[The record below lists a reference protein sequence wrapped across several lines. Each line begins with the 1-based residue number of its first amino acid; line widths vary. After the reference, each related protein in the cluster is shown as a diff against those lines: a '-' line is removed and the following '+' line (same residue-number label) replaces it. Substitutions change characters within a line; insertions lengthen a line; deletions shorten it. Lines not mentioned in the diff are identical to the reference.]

1 MWVDPRSITQ
11 TVSFLDLPCFWNEA
25 IICLPEQSAATE
37 RSSRMRRLTQQEAI
51 QPWFWMLCYISAIT
65 TITHC
70 AMLQAL
76 LRQPTACPFDADN
89 FFMKWVAVKKKK
101 KSQNKKNFTRL
112 SHIKTLFGYFFYQ
125 HILPRKSLAVWK
137 YCSTNRSLLLCSA
150 VQSRWFLCM
159 EQ

>member
-1 MWVDPRSITQ
+1 
-11 TVSFLDLPCFWNEA
+11 
-25 IICLPEQSAATE
+25 
-37 RSSRMRRLTQQEAI
+37 
-51 QPWFWMLCYISAIT
+51 MLCYISAIT

-101 KSQNKKNFTRL
+101 SQNKKNFTRI

-125 HILPRKSLAVWK
+125 HILPRKSLKVLQHKSVPVIMFSRAEQMISMHGAVD
-137 YCSTNRSLLLCSA
+137 STFQLCFRVGKVFNLSSLHLTLAHNSSTFPLLCGK
-150 VQSRWFLCM
+150 VQRSSIYSSPYQTVLFSRPC
-159 EQ
+159 